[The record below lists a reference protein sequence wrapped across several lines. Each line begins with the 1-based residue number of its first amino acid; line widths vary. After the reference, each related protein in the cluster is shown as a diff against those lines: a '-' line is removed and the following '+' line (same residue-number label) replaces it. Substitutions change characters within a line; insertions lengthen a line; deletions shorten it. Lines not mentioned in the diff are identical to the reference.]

1 MSVNPKQKKLLS
13 IISLA
18 FLIQTNTTPAVLS
31 SAWPVAEIANNNKII
46 EISAENIN
54 PISLKVK
61 HASGTEIV
69 TVGSIE
75 EAKPTAE
82 ISAVVTKKLTKEEIK
97 EYVLNEIRKAGLNP
111 LEAEKIIHCESR
123 WDDQAVNDK
132 NRNGSNDLGL
142 WQINSIHRKQIS
154 DEGRLDYKTATQW
167 AIEKRL
173 RDGNWSAWV
182 CARKLAIR

>member
-1 MSVNPKQKKLLS
+1 MSVNPKQKKLFS

-31 SAWPVAEIANNNKII
+31 SAWPVAEIASNNNIV
-46 EISAENIN
+46 EISAET
-54 PISLKVK
+54 ISPTPLKVE
-61 HASGTEIV
+61 HASGTETI
-69 TVGSIE
+69 TVALSHEIE
-75 EAKPTAE
+75 KTTEVETEPVKM
-82 ISAVVTKKLTKEEIK
+82 TKEQIK
-97 EYVLNEIRKAGLNP
+97 EYVLNEVKKAGLNP
-111 LEAEKIIHCESR
+111 READMIVNCESR
-123 WDDQAVNDK
+123 WDDKAVNDK

-142 WQINSIHRKQIS
+142 WQINSIHRQQIS